1 MNLQEKINKLYEQ
14 NIYDFYVWL
23 TDSEY
28 WQEISSLTEKDLQE
42 DESNFSLIQVELL
55 LNDSYGQYIPQK
67 FYQNFDLKQ
76 WNINQNKYTDLND
89 PDSEIYWDS
98 WNDLLS
104 NAYCELNGQ
113 KWYLYQDGDLWAI
126 HYL

>member
-1 MNLQEKINKLYEQ
+1 MD
-14 NIYDFYVWL
+14 NISWSSID
-23 TDSEY
+23 
-28 WQEISSLTEKDLQE
+28 SLTKDDLNS
-42 DESNFSLIQVELL
+42 DSDNFSLIQIELL
-55 LNDSYGQYIPQK
+55 LNDSHGIYIPQN

-76 WNINQNKYTDLND
+76 WNINQNEYTDLND

-104 NAYCELNGQ
+104 NAYCILNGK
-113 KWYLYQDGDLWAI
+113 KWHLYQDGDLWAI